1 MPTSTALTRVASG
14 YGLLEGGRWH
24 PEQGLLFSDMLGAGG
39 VHALRPGAE
48 HPVTVLPHRKGIGG
62 LVPHVAGGL
71 VVSGRNVSHKHFD
84 GTGSVLHETA
94 ADEQF
99 FNDLTADR
107 AGRLYVGSVP
117 VVHDGSQRGRLYRLD
132 LDGHFDVLADDVLI
146 SNGLG
151 ADPTDTWL
159 YHVDSPRRAIR
170 RYRLADGGHETF
182 VDTSEYAGVPDGLA
196 VAADGS
202 VWVAMAGGGLVVAWD
217 ASGRRSAEIAVPAE
231 LVTSVCFGDADLRTL
246 YVLTGSN
253 AEHPDP
259 EGGSVFRTPAPCAG
273 LPSPQARICLARI
286 GNFDYTQH

>member
-1 MPTSTALTRVASG
+1 
-14 YGLLEGGRWH
+14 
-24 PEQGLLFSDMLGAGG
+24 
-39 VHALRPGAE
+39 
-48 HPVTVLPHRKGIGG
+48 
-62 LVPHVAGGL
+62 
-71 VVSGRNVSHKHFD
+71 
-84 GTGSVLHETA
+84 
-94 ADEQF
+94 
-99 FNDLTADR
+99 
-107 AGRLYVGSVP
+107 
-117 VVHDGSQRGRLYRLD
+117 
-132 LDGHFDVLADDVLI
+132 
-146 SNGLG
+146 
-151 ADPTDTWL
+151 
-159 YHVDSPRRAIR
+159 
-170 RYRLADGGHETF
+170 
-182 VDTSEYAGVPDGLA
+182 VPDGLA